1 MRSAERAAPPIDDE
15 PAMSARATGR
25 ERQAF
30 GALLAAVS
38 AAAVAVLL
46 NRHASMDAMGGGIA
60 AGGWLAPAAWGR
72 PCGWRADRAFAAFAG
87 MWGAMI
93 VAMMLPVLAP
103 ALWHYRQLIGAHVP
117 GRAHRT
123 VRVAIAGVAYF
134 SVWMAIGVLVWTA
147 GDVLA
152 AAALRLPALAYAL
165 PFASGATVFAA
176 GALQLTGWK
185 RHRLDGCRN
194 EPAGTPAPRADA
206 TDAWR
211 HGMRIALHCAAC
223 CGNLM
228 TAALAAGA
236 MDLRVMAV
244 ATAAIAAERLLPHGH
259 RVARIVGVAMLV
271 CGSAMLASGAGAT

>member
-1 MRSAERAAPPIDDE
+1 MRSAERAASPTDDE
-15 PAMSARATGR
+15 PAMNARATGR

-30 GALLAAVS
+30 GAVLAAVS
-38 AAAVAVLL
+38 ATAVAVLL

-60 AGGWLAPAAWGR
+60 AGGWLAPAAWGH
-72 PCGWRADRAFAAFAG
+72 PCGWRADRALAAFAG
-87 MWGAMI
+87 MWGTMV

-117 GRAHRT
+117 GPAHRT
-123 VRVAIAGVAYF
+123 ARVAIAGGAYF
-134 SVWMAIGVLVWTA
+134 SVWMAIGVLVWMA

-152 AAALRLPALAYAL
+152 AAALRLSALAYAL

-176 GALQLTGWK
+176 GTLQLTGWK

-206 TDAWR
+206 ADAWR
-211 HGMRIALHCAAC
+211 YGMRIALHCAAC

-259 RVARIVGVAMLV
+259 RVARIVGAAMLV
-271 CGSAMLASGAGAT
+271 GGVAMLASAAGAI

>member
-1 MRSAERAAPPIDDE
+1 MN
-15 PAMSARATGR
+15 ARATGR

-30 GALLAAVS
+30 GAVLAAVS

-60 AGGWLAPAAWGR
+60 AGGWLAPAAWAR

-103 ALWHYRQLIGAHVP
+103 ALWHYRQLIGAYVP
-117 GRAHRT
+117 GCAHRT

-185 RHRLDGCRN
+185 RHRLDCCRN
-194 EPAGTPAPRADA
+194 EQAGTPAPRADA
-206 TDAWR
+206 ADAWR